1 MTTLVFVLLGGEQ
14 ACDADDGVDVTTSDV
29 VVETG
34 NDDEEDAGTTN
45 VSNVQLQKM
54 RQVLLKKQLTK
65 QELDGVENIVRE
77 AQFLLITGHTTH
89 Y

>member
-34 NDDEEDAGTTN
+34 NDDEDDGGTSN
-45 VSNVQLQKM
+45 VSNLQLQK
-54 RQVLLKKQLTK
+54 
-65 QELDGVENIVRE
+65 I
-77 AQFLLITGHTTH
+77 
-89 Y
+89 